1 METWYSL
8 SHIKNLN
15 LVITVEDTL
24 KISEFTKTG
33 EPMHGAKFVYVNEGV
48 ENFHTN
54 LRSGTSGSLML
65 ANDEK
70 MVAVT
75 TFHAIDKM
83 DSLYTL
89 IDGSVERLGKGIPQ
103 PNNKLEK
110 MHDDIA
116 LILIDEHTRKIVDEK
131 CEKCLIDQF
140 GYPSPAEIPS
150 HSLKVGDIVHKRG
163 ATTGLT
169 TGIVKDVRTLN
180 IGLFTLPS
188 VVFFITGR
196 NSSPFAERG
205 DSGSLVFCKS
215 FNPDKEVLEI
225 HAMVQGKIS
234 APTPNAAVICFP
246 IKDGFESLKKHI
258 PDIQSLRFF
267 DH

>member
-1 METWYSL
+1 M
-8 SHIKNLN
+8 
-15 LVITVEDTL
+15 ITVEDTL
-24 KISEFTKTG
+24 NISEFTKTG
-33 EPMHGAKFVYVNEGV
+33 EPLHGAKFVFVDEGV
-48 ENFHTN
+48 ENFQTN
-54 LRSGTSGSLML
+54 LHCGTSGSLML

-75 TFHAIDKM
+75 AFHAIDKM

-116 LILIDEHTRKIVDEK
+116 LILIDENTRKIVDEK
-131 CEKCLIDQF
+131 CEKRLIDQF
-140 GYPSPAEIPS
+140 GYPSQAEIPS

-163 ATTGLT
+163 AATGLT

-180 IGLFTLPS
+180 MGHFTLPC
-188 VVFFITGR
+188 VVFFIIGR
-196 NSSPFAERG
+196 NSSPFAEHG
-205 DSGSLVFCKS
+205 DSGSLVFLKS

-225 HAMVQGKIS
+225 HAMVQGKIL

-246 IKDGFESLKKHI
+246 IKDGCESLKKHI